1 LRPIVACIRVGTSEW
16 SADMVQTAHAPDDTW
31 IVVIGRTSGINTG
44 FVSAVEAAGW
54 RWWEAPDTDAL
65 LEMPVPP
72 RTVVALRA
80 LAFTVATYATVRHLT
95 GTLGVPVVVFS
106 HERESS
112 LIRATLQAGAD
123 DFIPIPVTVEEM
135 VARLG
140 AVVRVR
146 FGAQGAL
153 HASDYRLD
161 ESSQAVSIAGGPT
174 VRLSLSEYRLFRAL
188 FAARNRPV
196 PRERLLVLP
205 LVHTESDGQNA
216 LDATVSRLRRK
227 VGMERV
233 VTIRG
238 TGYQLLDTRHAASE
252 PANEPMLGIAR

>member
-1 LRPIVACIRVGTSEW
+1 MSEW
-16 SADMVQTAHAPDDTW
+16 SVDMVHTAETPDDTW

-54 RWWEAPDTDAL
+54 RWREVPDTDAL
-65 LEMPVPP
+65 VETTVPQ
-72 RTVVALRA
+72 RAVIALRA
-80 LAFTVATYATVRHLT
+80 LAFTVATYTTVRHLA
-95 GTLGVPVVVFS
+95 GTLGLPVVVFS

-112 LIRATLQAGAD
+112 LIRATLQGGAD
-123 DFIPIPVTVEEM
+123 DFIPIPVTIEEM
-135 VARLG
+135 IARLG

-146 FGAQGAL
+146 FAEPDAL

-161 ESSQAVSIAGGPT
+161 ESSQAVSIVGGPA

-196 PRERLLVLP
+196 PRERLLTLP
-205 LVHTESDGQNA
+205 LVHAESDGQNA

-233 VTIRG
+233 ITIRG
-238 TGYQLLDTRHAASE
+238 TGYQLLDTRHASSDSAE
-252 PANEPMLGIAR
+252 RRLRIAR